1 MDYLA
6 ARKKKKKSGMSP
18 TFKAG
23 LIIIVVIGIIWA
35 FLTVSDPW
43 YETETTGDGESTPI
57 SMADEN
63 NATSEDENT
72 ETETDETKTSGQDA
86 TVDVSEP
93 VEDETSDVGEETEE
107 ESASNVITPV
117 MSDSFDYGL
126 ETGSLSNEGHFWS
139 FKRNTDHT
147 AVVGYSEGVDLAYFD
162 AFFIGDTSQKVVY
175 LTFDE
180 GYENGY
186 TSEILDILAQND
198 VQAAFFVTDSYV
210 NNVPDLVK
218 RMKDEGH
225 VVGSHSVHHYDGNTG
240 DGTALYDVSDDV
252 VVSEVADVAETM
264 MSLTG
269 YNIDLFFRPPGGL
282 FSERTLYL
290 TRQQG
295 YKSIFWSMAY
305 QDWYVNNQPGKE
317 AAYDHVISNVHP
329 GAIILLHAVSESNTQ
344 ALDSILKDLKA
355 QGYRFGSL
363 YELPS
368 KYMME

>member
-1 MDYLA
+1 MA
-6 ARKKKKKSGMSP
+6 ARKKKKRSGMSP

-23 LIIIVVIGIIWA
+23 LIIIVVMGIIWA

-43 YETETTGDGESTPI
+43 YETETTADGESTPI

-63 NATSEDENT
+63 DANPADENTDTDKNENETSEDKE
-72 ETETDETKTSGQDA
+72 A
-86 TVDVSEP
+86 VDIPEP
-93 VEDETSDVGEETEE
+93 VEEETNEVSEETEE
-107 ESASNVITPV
+107 EAETEATTPV

-126 ETGSLSNEGHFWS
+126 DTGSFSNEGHYWS

-147 AVVGYSEGVDLAYFD
+147 PVVGYSEGVDLAYFD
-162 AFFIGDTSQKVVY
+162 AFYIGDTSQKVVY

-344 ALDSILKDLKA
+344 ALDSIVKELKA
-355 QGYRFGSL
+355 EGYRFGSL

-368 KYMME
+368 KYTME